1 MKTLTV
7 GLGERSYPITIG
19 SGILPALGESLRAV
33 AFPRKVA
40 VVTNPTVSAL
50 YGAAVLDTL
59 REAGFHAAQ
68 ISVPDGEAFK
78 NLDTLNTLFDE
89 LIARGYDRG
98 SGILALGGG
107 VIGDLAGFAA
117 AVYLRGIPF
126 AQVPTTLLS
135 QVDSSVGGKTGVNH
149 RLGKN
154 LIGAFYQPRHVH
166 IDVNTLSTLP
176 PREFRSGL
184 AEVVKYG
191 VVRDADFF
199 AWLEREHAALLALE
213 APALV
218 EAVRI
223 SCQIKADIVE
233 IDEKEGGLRAILN
246 YGHTLGHAAEL
257 LAGYGTL
264 RHGEAVAMGMVAA
277 AAIAADLGLAS
288 EPDRLRIED
297 LLRALDL
304 PVRLPAFA
312 PAVYLDALTRDK
324 KVKEGVLQMVLN
336 RGIGDCVLHSVAHP
350 DRIIPPILEKYC
362 EKATA

>member
-1 MKTLTV
+1 MKNLTV
-7 GLGERSYPITIG
+7 GLGERSYPIVIG
-19 SGILPALGESLRAV
+19 SGILPDLGVSLRAV

-40 VVTNPTVSAL
+40 IVTNETVADL
-50 YGAAVLDTL
+50 YGATVLDSLHRAGFQGAVLKV
-59 REAGFHAAQ
+59 G
-68 ISVPDGEAFK
+68 DGEEFK
-78 NLDTLNTLFDE
+78 SLDTLNNLFDA
-89 LIARGYDRG
+89 LITQGYDRS

-117 AVYLRGIPF
+117 AIYLRGIPF

-154 LIGAFYQPRHVH
+154 LIGAFYQPRLVH
-166 IDVNTLSTLP
+166 IDVATLATLP
-176 PREFRSGL
+176 PREFHAGL

-191 VVRDADFF
+191 VIRDADFF
-199 AWLEREHAALLALE
+199 AWLENEPAALLAMDAE
-213 APALV
+213 ALV
-218 EAVRI
+218 RAVGI

-246 YGHTLGHAAEL
+246 FGHTLGHAAEL

-277 AAIAADLGLAS
+277 AAIAEDLGLANAR
-288 EPDRLRIED
+288 DRLRIEE
-297 LLRALDL
+297 LLQALHL
-304 PVRLPAFA
+304 PVRLPSFA
-312 PAVYLDALTRDK
+312 PAAYLEALARDK

-336 RGIGDCVLHSVAHP
+336 RGIGDCEVRAIAHP
-350 DRIIPPILEKYC
+350 DRVIPPILEKYS
-362 EKATA
+362 EKASA